1 MQDYII
7 RATAGNGSVRIFAA
21 NTKNLV
27 GEAQKRHNTTA
38 VASAALGRTLTAA
51 AMMGAALKNDTDIL
65 TVDIRGNGPVGGI
78 IAVADNRS
86 RVKGYVF
93 NPHIDLPKKAMGK
106 LDVGGAVGVGVL
118 TITKDMGLKEPV
130 SGQVELVSG
139 EIAEDITYY
148 FAVSEQTP
156 SSVALGV
163 LVDVDH
169 SIKQAGGYIIQ
180 LMPDAGEEMIS
191 HLEKFLPT
199 FPAVTTLLEGGN
211 SMEDILNMIFA
222 GHDLVIHEKIYPEFY
237 CNCSR
242 EKTKKA
248 LLSVEPDE
256 LQQIFGQ
263 AQYIRLMR
271 QLQLDN
277 NIFRNYKRFH
287 GGSSAV
293 AQSAHPYLQYQ
304 ND

>member
-1 MQDYII
+1 MQDYIL

-27 GEAQKRHNTTA
+27 SEAQKRHQTTA

-51 AMMGAALKNDTDIL
+51 AMMGATLKNDTDIL
-65 TVDIRGNGPVGGI
+65 TLDIRGSGPIGGI
-78 IAVADNRS
+78 IAVADSRS
-86 RVKGYVF
+86 RVKGYAF
-93 NPHIDLPKKAMGK
+93 NPHISLPKNAKGK
-106 LDVGGAVGVGVL
+106 LDVGGAVGIGVL

-180 LMPDAGEEMIS
+180 LMPFASEEMIS
-191 HLEKFLPT
+191 HLENILPT
-199 FPAVTTLLEGGN
+199 FPAVTTLLESG
-211 SMEDILNMIFA
+211 SSIEDILNMIFA
-222 GHDLVIHEKIYPEFY
+222 NHDLVIHETIYPEFY
-237 CNCSR
+237 CSCNR

-248 LLSVEPDE
+248 LFSVDPDE
-256 LQQIFGQ
+256 LQQIFEQDGG
-263 AQYIRLMR
+263 A
-271 QLQLDN
+271 
-277 NIFRNYKRFH
+277 NIHCHFCNTDYFFEKI
-287 GGSSAV
+287 
-293 AQSAHPYLQYQ
+293 
-304 ND
+304 